1 MLTPKFLAASVIAL
15 GLASGDAIGQD
26 ATRRDADTRLV
37 QLDADRNGGVT
48 RAELAMIPDLAQR
61 FEKFDANK
69 DGKLDRAEF
78 AALIAS
84 MK

>member
-15 GLASGDAIGQD
+15 GLASGQ
-26 ATRRDADTRLV
+26 
-37 QLDADRNGGVT
+37 VT
-48 RAELAMIPDLAQR
+48 RAELAMIPDLAQQ
-61 FEKFDANK
+61 FERFDADQ

-78 AALIAS
+78 AALMTS